1 MVIVRLEIFVIWRST
16 WRANAFTGWNL
27 PWCKK
32 LSGAHKGK
40 QNPVFF
46 CYGYGQIIGNIF
58 LIKNLTNIDI

>member
-1 MVIVRLEIFVIWRST
+1 MVIVRLEVFVIWRST

-46 CYGYGQIIGNIF
+46 VIVMVKLLAIF
-58 LIKNLTNIDI
+58 F